1 MFQDDDLI
9 HTVEESSLLQRK
21 YEKYVDM
28 VIVNEDFDITFR
40 KVVEALNALAETY
53 QWVPVNWIYW
63 MQFKKNQHFFLTW
76 KRERQKITNFCLE
89 SRRNNKWKI
98 PAYF

>member
-1 MFQDDDLI
+1 M
-9 HTVEESSLLQRK
+9 EESALLQRK

-53 QWVPVNWIYW
+53 QWVPVNWIY
-63 MQFKKNQHFFLTW
+63 
-76 KRERQKITNFCLE
+76 
-89 SRRNNKWKI
+89 
-98 PAYF
+98 